1 MLFLPLF
8 DRTWLVPR
16 LPHTP
21 FHYLAWG
28 ALLLLMA
35 GLLAWKPS
43 FAAFA
48 LAAIL
53 TSALPEEWY
62 FRAFFMGRLGAG
74 WRANAMASLLFSLL
88 HGLTRDWATALL
100 VFVPSLFYGWLYQRS
115 RDLPLLV
122 LAHTMSNLVFVL
134 FLVQPMTT
142 WLGNLM

>member
-1 MLFLPLF
+1 
-8 DRTWLVPR
+8 
-16 LPHTP
+16 
-21 FHYLAWG
+21 
-28 ALLLLMA
+28 
-35 GLLAWKPS
+35 
-43 FAAFA
+43 
-48 LAAIL
+48 
-53 TSALPEEWY
+53 
-62 FRAFFMGRLGAG
+62 MGRLGAG